1 MLMTTIHFNGNC
13 DDAIGFYKGAVGARV
28 KVINY
33 AKDAPP
39 EFAAENPEMPP
50 NFVMYSEISMFG
62 TFVVMS
68 DGATEPLSVTEGNFN
83 LMVTV
88 ETPEEV
94 QELFDKL
101 KTGGKASVPPAPQFW
116 ATMYAVVTDKFGL
129 TWQITTPD

>member
-13 DDAIGFYKGAVGARV
+13 DEAIQFYKSTVGARV

-33 AKDAPP
+33 FKDAPP

-50 NFVMYSEISMFG
+50 NFVMYSEVLLFG
-62 TFVVMS
+62 TIVVMS

-83 LMVTV
+83 LMITV

-101 KTGGKASVPPAPQFW
+101 KDGGKVTAVPEPQFW
-116 ATMYAVVTDKFGL
+116 ARMYAVATDKFGL